1 LKIAVDGTIREGD
14 RYLLLA
20 KEDTSSPD
28 PLQAAWLYAQ
38 MVRWRQTKMSPEA
51 LKAAQDVFRPDLYEA
66 AFGRAGKP
74 QVTSKAIGAFAGPA
88 FEPEKLEAYFT
99 ALRAGQEKP

>member
-1 LKIAVDGTIREGD
+1 MKIAVDGTIRADD

-20 KEDTSSPD
+20 KEDASRPD

-38 MVRWRQTKMSPEA
+38 MVRWRQTATSPEA
-51 LKAAQDVFRPDLYEA
+51 LQAAQDVFRPDLYEA

-74 QVTSKAIGAFAGPA
+74 QTTSRAIGAFAGPV
-88 FEPEKLEAYFT
+88 FEPEKFEAYFA
-99 ALRAGQEKP
+99 ALRAGQ